1 MNKVIKY
8 IIGAKDATGA
18 AISSALNRIKSFAAS
33 VGRNLANIQAGF
45 QMLGRAAQS
54 AYSVLQRA
62 FRFETLTV
70 QFKTLVGSMDEAR
83 DHMQMLQKLGETP
96 PFSLEAFA
104 AASRTLL
111 VMTDNALGFEESLKL
126 VGDAAA
132 ATGTPIES
140 LAHEVGRAF
149 AIIRDG
155 QPITRATMAL
165 RNMGVITPEVAA
177 KLDELQKS
185 GATNI
190 EVWRVLEDELKKYN
204 GAMAETEQTG
214 QGLMDAISSQ
224 WDKSVRTF
232 GEAFL
237 TAAKDGMGSL
247 LEYMKRINEDG
258 TLEEWAARLADS
270 LMDAITSMREF
281 METTSELKAGI
292 WEKSGFSDLYHGPA
306 SVLAGLSAAVTAKVN
321 GMSWGES
328 FGKIY
333 DEASLEEM
341 NKGYYTHQMMKS
353 GMIVSGNDE
362 KMAKRIAE
370 YTEEVKAKREEKYA
384 KIREEAAKRRA
395 ERQAREEAEAK
406 EKAAQKAAAV
416 EEKMAEA
423 QAKQDEKREQ
433 EAAQS
438 YAEEYTKWW
447 DKQQEEEAKARE
459 EAAKA
464 REEAARQEEA
474 ERLRIEQNIQR
485 QRLRYLQEELSERQQ
500 EESNAQKRLA
510 QAEANSRQAWGWYR
524 NRDSWKAQLE
534 EERANAEAEKRFEK
548 EAYSLTHSTGWRSR
562 KLNDDQEIVRR
573 VVLAREEE
581 NNAREYAR
589 KTAEATAEA
598 AEYLEMISSAIS
610 EGGDY

>member
-1 MNKVIKY
+1 MNKVIEY

-18 AISSALNRIKSFAAS
+18 AISSALNKIKSFAAS

-111 VMTDNALGFEESLKL
+111 VMTNNALGFEESLKL

-132 ATGTPIES
+132 ATGTPIEN

-190 EVWRVLEDELKKYN
+190 EIWRVLEDELKKYN

-214 QGLMDAISSQ
+214 QGLVDAISSQ

-232 GEAFL
+232 GEAFM
-237 TAAKDGMGSL
+237 TTAKDGMGSL

-292 WEKSGFSDLYHGPA
+292 WEKSGLSDLYHGPA

-395 ERQAREEAEAK
+395 ERMAKQEAEAK

-423 QAKQDEKREQ
+423 QSKQDEKREQ

-438 YAEEYTKWW
+438 YADEYAKWW
-447 DKQQEEEAKARE
+447 DKQQEEE
-459 EAAKA
+459 AKA

-500 EESNAQKRLA
+500 EEENAQKRLA

-581 NNAREYAR
+581 RAARDYAR
-589 KTAEATAEA
+589 QTAEATYQA
-598 AEYLEMISSAIS
+598 AASLAAMEEVIVG
-610 EGGDY
+610 EE